1 MSKVIKKPVKRVM
14 TGPKTELHHIV
25 TKVHKLRESTSLS
38 SGRKRETDTQSSNSS
53 SVQDS
58 SQTSLSIHFPISK
71 TGTRFSNSLR
81 SGSQKCLF
89 ITLKESLR
97 RVLIPCKTYGMLT
110 THLQHFLGTKKST
123 YLCPGVQHQ
132 HNQASDE
139 L

>member
-25 TKVHKLRESTSLS
+25 TKVHKLRESMSLS

-71 TGTRFSNSLR
+71 TGTRL
-81 SGSQKCLF
+81 
-89 ITLKESLR
+89 
-97 RVLIPCKTYGMLT
+97 
-110 THLQHFLGTKKST
+110 LQFTEKR
-123 YLCPGVQHQ
+123 
-132 HNQASDE
+132 
-139 L
+139 

>member
-71 TGTRFSNSLR
+71 TGTRL
-81 SGSQKCLF
+81 
-89 ITLKESLR
+89 
-97 RVLIPCKTYGMLT
+97 
-110 THLQHFLGTKKST
+110 LQFTEKR
-123 YLCPGVQHQ
+123 
-132 HNQASDE
+132 
-139 L
+139 